1 MVIASKV
8 YFNPGRLSRQ
18 AIHREIDGSLKRLGT
33 DYLDLYIIHRFD
45 YDTPMEETMEALND
59 LVKAGKVRA
68 LGASAMY
75 GYQFYNMQLIAR
87 DHGWARFQAMENHYN
102 LLYREDERELIPIC
116 KQMGVSLMPYSPLAA
131 GHLTRRTWTADTLR
145 SRTDRVAM
153 GKYDRTEEEDLPI
166 VARVAE
172 LADKHGAKMQQIALA
187 WQWARGVASP
197 IVGATK
203 ARYLDDAAGALAVR
217 LTEEEL
223 SYLEEPYR
231 PHPIVGAIDHN
242 PPQGVMLLDRVY
254 LPRLGV
260 SLEEQQRQQRR
271 QELIVGMSHDL
282 KSPMTSIRA
291 YTEALL
297 DGVARD
303 EDARSRYL
311 RTIQAKERDMEGM
324 VDRALLARVTAN
336 LLDNSRKYG
345 GRENV
350 RVAISA
356 RAAGRIIHSRGW
368 RRLRHQR
375 RARPMSRANRVRVPT
390 LRIRLAIGAPLRK
403 GENSW
408 SMGIT

>member
-1 MVIASKV
+1 
-8 YFNPGRLSRQ
+8 
-18 AIHREIDGSLKRLGT
+18 
-33 DYLDLYIIHRFD
+33 
-45 YDTPMEETMEALND
+45 
-59 LVKAGKVRA
+59 
-68 LGASAMY
+68 
-75 GYQFYNMQLIAR
+75 
-87 DHGWARFQAMENHYN
+87 
-102 LLYREDERELIPIC
+102 
-116 KQMGVSLMPYSPLAA
+116 
-131 GHLTRRTWTADTLR
+131 
-145 SRTDRVAM
+145 M

-223 SYLEEPYR
+223 SYLEELYR

-242 PPQGVMLLDRVY
+242 LPQGVMLLDRVY
-254 LPRLGV
+254 LPRLGI

-303 EDARSRYL
+303 EDAQSRYL

-390 LRIRLAIGAPLRK
+390 LRIRLAIGAPLREG
-403 GENSW
+403 GEQLVHGHHIGGGRLEQAGQARTPPPIPW
-408 SMGIT
+408 PVQAAADTRPEWAGYRRK